1 MSYLDQAA
9 RSPTCSHFCSHF
21 PTLPRYEL
29 KQLDD
34 FLEAGHGNVKDITEA
49 RDRRAD
55 VLLAVKE
62 NERERDKYKV

>member
-1 MSYLDQAA
+1 MFTHLFTPALS
-9 RSPTCSHFCSHF
+9 
-21 PTLPRYEL
+21 RYEL